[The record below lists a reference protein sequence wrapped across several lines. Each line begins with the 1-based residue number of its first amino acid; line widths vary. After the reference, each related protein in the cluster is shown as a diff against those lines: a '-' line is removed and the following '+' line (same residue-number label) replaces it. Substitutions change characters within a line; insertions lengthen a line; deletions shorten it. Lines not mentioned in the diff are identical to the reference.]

1 MVTAGSEGDEDLA
14 LLHRWRE
21 GDDAAGEVLVARFY
35 PAVRRFFGNKVGEGM
50 DDLVQATFLSVL
62 HARER
67 FREGSKVRTYILGIA
82 RIELLRF
89 LRKRHRGDRA
99 MERLE
104 SSVEELRLTPGSI
117 IARRREQRLLLR
129 ALRQLPL
136 PQQMAVE
143 LHYWEHLPLAEI
155 AEVLDV
161 AEGTIKSRLGRAR
174 QALRERIEVMEKDPD
189 LAKTTIDHLDRWAS
203 SLRDEAQAAP
213 GDADS

>member
-1 MVTAGSEGDEDLA
+1 MSAAASDGEDDLA

-21 GDDAAGEVLVARFY
+21 GDDAAGETLVQRYY
-35 PAVRRFFGNKVGEGM
+35 PSVRRFFGNKVSDGI

-62 HARER
+62 HAKER
-67 FREGSKVRTYILGIA
+67 FREGSKVRTYVLGIA

-99 MERLE
+99 MKTLE
-104 SSVEELRLTPGSI
+104 SSVEELMHTPGSL

-136 PQQMAVE
+136 EQQMAVE
-143 LHYWEHLPLAEI
+143 LHYWEHLPLSEI
-155 AEVLDV
+155 AEILDV

-174 QALRERIEVMEKDPD
+174 QALRERIQRMEKDPQ
-189 LAKTTIDHLDRWAS
+189 LARTTIDQLDRWAS
-203 SLRDEAQAAP
+203 SLRDEAQARQR
-213 GDADS
+213 DEST